1 MNGTLQANRAL
12 TEAYWRLRGIVAA
25 AGGGGEGGGGAAVA
39 LPSHEELGLL
49 ALIQPA
55 TGRREVPSELEKAL
69 QREKA
74 GLTLALTL
82 TPALALKS

>member
-1 MNGTLQANRAL
+1 MVPAASLKTKWRAR
-12 TEAYWRLRGIVAA
+12 ADAGGGG
-25 AGGGGEGGGGAAVA
+25 GGGGEGGGGAAGA

-74 GLTLALTL
+74 G
-82 TPALALKS
+82 